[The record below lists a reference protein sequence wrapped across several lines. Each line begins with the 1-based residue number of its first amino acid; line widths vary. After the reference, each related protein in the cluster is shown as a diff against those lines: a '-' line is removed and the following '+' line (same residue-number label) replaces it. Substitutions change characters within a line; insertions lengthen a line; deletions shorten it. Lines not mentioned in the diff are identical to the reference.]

1 MMALNKKTLFIS
13 FLLSIIF
20 VGNVSIV
27 DMSSCAGYYRMPF
40 IWFRI
45 GVAYSITIYIIPL
58 IINILFFMTIFYHLL
73 KKYKIS
79 NYFFI
84 PLFLGS
90 FLTIVYILFT
100 FSFRNGDIHL
110 LSHIDDEIK
119 GYSFRIYEIS
129 NDVGVGEP

>member
-1 MMALNKKTLFIS
+1 MALNKKTLFIS

-27 DMSSCAGYYRMPF
+27 DMSYGAGYYRMPF
-40 IWFRI
+40 IWFYI
-45 GVAYSITIYIIPL
+45 DTVYNIKIYMIPL
-58 IINILFFMTIFYHLL
+58 IINILFFMTIFYYLL

-90 FLTIVYILFT
+90 FFTILYIF
-100 FSFRNGDIHL
+100 FNFAFRQGDIHL
-110 LSHIDDEIK
+110 LSHIDDEIR

-129 NDVGVGEP
+129 NDVGSDEP